1 MKTNSSRIITAMVL
15 SVVLSMSLISGNAFG
30 ADLSVELTNTSH
42 GSFFT
47 PLLITA
53 HDGATHLFEVGE
65 PADASLQ
72 AMAEGG
78 DISGLSTEVG
88 GADADT
94 IENPAGGLLAP
105 GDTAMADLNTDTT
118 GNEYLSLVAMILPTN
133 DGFVGVDSLKIPT
146 QAGTYRYTLNAYDA
160 GTEANNELPAADGG
174 VLGTP
179 GFPNPAPVGSTDSG
193 GSNVIGA
200 DPNTMIHVHR
210 GILGDTNPSGGMSDI
225 DSSKYRWLNPIAMLV
240 ITVN

>member
-1 MKTNSSRIITAMVL
+1 MKTNSSRIIAAMVL
-15 SVVLSMSLISGNAFG
+15 SVVLSMSIISGNAFG

-78 DISGLSTEVG
+78 DISGLSTKVG

-105 GDTAMADLNTDTT
+105 GDTAMADLNTDIT

-133 DGFVGVDSLKIPT
+133 DGFVGADSLKIPT
-146 QAGTYRYTLNAYDA
+146 QAGTYTY
-160 GTEANNELPAADGG
+160 
-174 VLGTP
+174 
-179 GFPNPAPVGSTDSG
+179 
-193 GSNVIGA
+193 
-200 DPNTMIHVHR
+200 
-210 GILGDTNPSGGMSDI
+210 
-225 DSSKYRWLNPIAMLV
+225 ML
-240 ITVN
+240 